1 VRKMEQAIEGI
12 TPSMLW
18 TFCVV
23 LVGLLALVVLVYK
36 VIEIMR
42 KERERRE
49 NREQLV
55 GQGIEE
61 RIANAVM
68 IKLTP
73 ELEKKFNEVNKKFD
87 DVNNQFTEIDKKL
100 SNDKESIESHTRQL
114 NAYEDRVDQLEDGNR
129 ALCHGVFAL
138 LSHEVNGN
146 SIDKLTKAHHAM
158 QNYLIDGTY
167 RESDWA

>member
-1 VRKMEQAIEGI
+1 MEKAVEQTIEGI

-42 KERERRE
+42 KEHERRV
-49 NREQLV
+49 NRQQLS
-55 GQGIEE
+55 GQDITE

-68 IKLTP
+68 GKLKP
-73 ELEKKFNEVNKKFD
+73 ELDKKFEEVDKKFSD
-87 DVNNQFTEIDKKL
+87 IESKL
-100 SNDKESIESHTRQL
+100 SNDKAQIEMHTRQL
-114 NAYEDRVDQLEDGNR
+114 NAYESRVDQLEGGNK

-146 SIDKLTKAHHAM
+146 SIDKLKTAHHAM
-158 QNYLIDGTY
+158 QNYLIDGKY
-167 RESDWA
+167 NEEAWQ

>member
-1 VRKMEQAIEGI
+1 MEQTIEGI
-12 TPSMLW
+12 TPAMLW

-42 KERERRE
+42 KEHERRE
-49 NREQLV
+49 NRQQMQ
-55 GQGIEE
+55 GQDITE

-68 IKLTP
+68 QRLTP
-73 ELEKKFNEVNKKFD
+73 ELNKQFTEVNKKFE
-87 DVNNQFTEIDKKL
+87 EIEKKL
-100 SNDKESIESHTRQL
+100 SNDKAEIEMHTRQL
-114 NAYEDRVDQLEDGNR
+114 NAYSSRVDQLEGGNK

-146 SIDKLTKAHHAM
+146 SIDKLKTAHHAM

-167 RESDWA
+167 KESDWT

>member
-1 VRKMEQAIEGI
+1 MEKAVEQTIEGI

-42 KERERRE
+42 KEHERRV
-49 NREQLV
+49 NNQQLA
-55 GQGIEE
+55 GQDITE

-68 IKLTP
+68 LKLTP
-73 ELEKKFNEVNKKFD
+73 ELDRKFREVNEKFS
-87 DVNNQFTEIDKKL
+87 EIDEKL
-100 SNDKESIESHTRQL
+100 SNDKANIESHTRQL
-114 NAYEDRVDQLEDGNR
+114 NAYENRVSQLENGNK

-146 SIDKLTKAHHAM
+146 SVDKLAKAQTAM
-158 QNYLIDGTY
+158 KNYLIDGKY
-167 RESDWA
+167 VEEAWR

>member
-1 VRKMEQAIEGI
+1 MEQKIEGI

-36 VIEIMR
+36 VVEIIR
-42 KERERRE
+42 KEHERKE
-49 NREQLV
+49 NRRQLD
-55 GQGIEE
+55 GTDITE
-61 RIANAVM
+61 RIASAVM
-68 IKLTP
+68 VKLTP
-73 ELEKKFNEVNKKFD
+73 ELDKKFEEVNKKFG
-87 DVNNQFTEIDKKL
+87 EIDRKL
-100 SNDKESIESHTRQL
+100 SNDKEIIESHTRQL
-114 NAYEDRVDQLEDGNR
+114 NAYEDRVGQLEDGNR

-146 SIDKLTKAHHAM
+146 SVDKLKKAHHAM

-167 RESDWA
+167 REEAWQ

>member
-1 VRKMEQAIEGI
+1 MEQNIEGI

-23 LVGLLALVVLVYK
+23 LVGLLALVVLIYK
-36 VIEIMR
+36 VVEIMR
-42 KERERRE
+42 KEHERKV

-61 RIANAVM
+61 RIATAVM
-68 IKLTP
+68 QKLTP
-73 ELEKKFNEVNKKFD
+73 ELEKKFNEVNRKFD
-87 DVNNQFTEIDKKL
+87 AVNTQFTEIDKKL
-100 SNDKESIESHTRQL
+100 SNDKAEIEMHTRQL
-114 NAYEDRVDQLEDGNR
+114 NAYEDRVDQLECGNK

-146 SIDKLTKAHHAM
+146 SIDKLKAAHHAM
-158 QNYLIDGTY
+158 QNFLIDGTY
-167 RESDWA
+167 NEEAWQ

>member
-1 VRKMEQAIEGI
+1 MRKMEQAIEGI

-42 KERERRE
+42 KEHERRV
-49 NREQLV
+49 NREQMA

-61 RIANAVM
+61 RIASAVLRQ
-68 IKLTP
+68 LTP
-73 ELEKKFNEVNKKFD
+73 ELDKKFD
-87 DVNNQFTEIDKKL
+87 EVTKKFEDIDRKL
-100 SNDKESIESHTRQL
+100 SNDREELASHTRQL
-114 NAYEDRVDQLEDGNR
+114 NAQNDRVDQLENGNK

-138 LSHEVNGN
+138 LSHEVTGN
-146 SIDKLTKAHHAM
+146 SIDKLRIAHHAM

-167 RESDWA
+167 RESDWQ

>member
-1 VRKMEQAIEGI
+1 MEQKIEGI

-36 VIEIMR
+36 VVEIMR
-42 KERERRE
+42 KEHERRQ

-68 IKLTP
+68 LKLTP
-73 ELEKKFNEVNKKFD
+73 ELDKKFTEVNKKFE
-87 DVNNQFTEIDKKL
+87 DVNKQFTEIDKKL
-100 SNDKESIESHTRQL
+100 SNDKAEIEMHTRQL
-114 NAYEDRVDQLEDGNR
+114 NAYEDRVDQLEGGNK

-146 SIDKLTKAHHAM
+146 SIEKLTKAHHAM
-158 QNYLIDGTY
+158 QNFLIDGKY
-167 RESDWA
+167 NEEAWQ

>member
-1 VRKMEQAIEGI
+1 MRKMEQAIEGI

-36 VIEIMR
+36 VVEIIR
-42 KERERRE
+42 KEHERRE

-61 RIANAVM
+61 RIATAVM
-68 IKLTP
+68 SKLTP
-73 ELEKKFNEVNKKFD
+73 ELEKKFSEVNKKFD
-87 DVNNQFTEIDKKL
+87 DVNTQFTEIEKKL

-114 NAYEDRVDQLEDGNR
+114 NAYEYRVGQLEDGNK
-129 ALCHGVFAL
+129 ALCHGMFAL

-146 SIDKLTKAHHAM
+146 SVDKLKKAHHAM

-167 RESDWA
+167 REEAWQ